1 MKRNEF
7 GRVQYVDIDKEG
19 LDPKVSGS
27 MVSKRIHEDTI
38 PFIKVILYI
47 DYICVKTCL
56 DGDRQPR
63 VRAASGE
70 NNKFS
75 YTASISRRL

>member
-27 MVSKRIHEDTI
+27 MVSKRIHEEAM
-38 PFIKVILYI
+38 PFIKVII
-47 DYICVKTCL
+47 
-56 DGDRQPR
+56 
-63 VRAASGE
+63 
-70 NNKFS
+70 
-75 YTASISRRL
+75 